1 MAHRLWKSRR
11 GLKNAHLRFSLMAS
25 LILTLRPEPIMWCSD
40 TYMKPTACANKI
52 SNYCTI
58 QT

>member
-1 MAHRLWKSRR
+1 MESRQ
-11 GLKNAHLRFSLMAS
+11 GLINAHLRFSLMAS

-52 SNYCTI
+52 SNDCTS